1 MSALYTPDILRLA
14 LACADF
20 PPIAAA
26 DARVERRAPLCGS
39 RIALDMR
46 MGGDGRIKAIGF
58 AVHACAIGQ
67 AAAALLAREV
77 SGRSGAGLSQAA
89 QVLARWLEDAAAPMP
104 DWPGIAALA
113 PVRALPARRGAA
125 LLPFEAAADAAVQA
139 ARVTAA

>member
-1 MSALYTPDILRLA
+1 MSALYTPAILRLA

-20 PPIAAA
+20 PPLINAN
-26 DARVERRAPLCGS
+26 ARVERRAPLCGS

-46 MGGDGRIKAIGF
+46 MDADGRVKAVGF

-77 SGRSGAGLSQAA
+77 SERSGADLARVAQA
-89 QVLARWLEDAAAPMP
+89 LARWLENAAAPMP

-125 LLPFEAAADAAVQA
+125 LLPFEAAAAAAVEA
-139 ARVTAA
+139 ARTTAA